1 MPRTPSRKRT
11 PRPDTGGAS
20 PRRTKRAIS
29 KETAAKIEKLAD
41 SVLRSVKDGRNPF
54 LDIPVRSLANVSWS
68 DRRRLIELGS
78 QKQKRYFFNVSMAKK
93 FMQSF
98 LVSDACK
105 ELIDSGKTTS
115 IRDLYYITKHTIG
128 DTRQN
133 TFEDQSESDPIIED
147 LEVTLDALREE
158 LHLFAARKGSMVGPV
173 TITDSGDTIDLRRMG
188 SGGWAVPSIVEENV
202 ITFRRHEA
210 KYVLLIEKDAVW
222 TRFNEDK
229 FWKRNSCII
238 IQGGG
243 QPPRGVRRLVQRM
256 HRELK
261 LPVYV
266 LVDNDPWGFYIYSV
280 MKQGSINLA
289 YESMRMA
296 VPDARFVGLSSFD
309 KVKYQL
315 STNVAIKMEDRDNS
329 RARQMLA
336 YPWFKKAHWQR
347 EIQEMVRSGLKF
359 ELEALSRRGISFIT
373 EEYLPQKLR
382 DRDWLE

>member
-1 MPRTPSRKRT
+1 MAARK
-11 PRPDTGGAS
+11 DAV
-20 PRRTKRAIS
+20 S
-29 KETAAKIEKLAD
+29 KKTAAKIEKLAEGVLK
-41 SVLRSVKDGRNPF
+41 SVAGGKNPF

-68 DRRRLIELGS
+68 EKRRLVELGS

-93 FMQSF
+93 FMQTF
-98 LVSDACK
+98 LVSEACK
-105 ELIDSGKTTS
+105 ELIDAGKTTS
-115 IRDLYYITKHTIG
+115 IRDLYYMTKHTIG

-133 TFEDQSESDPIIED
+133 TFDEQDESDPIIED
-147 LEVTLDALREE
+147 LEVTVDALREE

-202 ITFRRHEA
+202 IGFRKHEA

-222 TRFNEDK
+222 ARFNEDK
-229 FWKRNSCII
+229 FWKRESCII
-238 IQGGG
+238 VQGGG
-243 QPPRGVRRLVQRM
+243 QPPRGVRRLVQRL

-289 YESMRMA
+289 YES
-296 VPDARFVGLSSFD
+296 
-309 KVKYQL
+309 
-315 STNVAIKMEDRDNS
+315 NVAIKMDETDNN
-329 RARQMLA
+329 RAKQMLG
-336 YPWFKKAHWQR
+336 YPWFKKAQWQR
-347 EIQEMVRSGLKF
+347 EIQEMARSGMKF

-373 EEYLPQKLR
+373 EEYVPRKLR

>member
-1 MPRTPSRKRT
+1 MAPPSSRKKTTGRAQ
-11 PRPDTGGAS
+11 GGAS
-20 PRRTKRAIS
+20 SRRTTRAIS

-41 SVLRSVKDGRNPF
+41 DALKSVKDGRNPF
-54 LDIPVRSLANVSWS
+54 LDIPVRSLANVKFSE
-68 DRRRLIELGS
+68 RKRLIELGS

-115 IRDLYYITKHTIG
+115 IRDLYYIAKHTIG

-147 LEVTLDALREE
+147 LEVTMDALREE
-158 LHLFAARKGSMVGPV
+158 LHLFAARKGSMVGPI
-173 TITDSGDTIDLRRMG
+173 TITDTGDTIDLRRMG

-202 ITFRRHEA
+202 ITFRKHEA
-210 KYVLLIEKDAVW
+210 KYILLIEKDAVW

-229 FWKRNSCII
+229 FWKRNKCII

-243 QPPRGVRRLVQRM
+243 QPPRGVRRLVQRL

-296 VPDARFVGLSSFD
+296 VPTARFVGLSSFD
-309 KVKYQL
+309 KVTYQIP
-315 STNVAIKMEDRDNS
+315 TNVAIKMEERDNS

-336 YPWFKKAHWQR
+336 YPWFKKAQWQR
-347 EIQEMVRSGLKF
+347 EIQEMVKSGLKF

-373 EEYLPQKLR
+373 EEYLPRKLR